1 MVPPPEVPALPEL
14 VVAFLTLGEA
24 VRFRE
29 EAGALCIVRELDE
42 ELRILSE
49 NDLEPLLP
57 LASLRVPKRF
67 DGVATL
73 R

>member
-1 MVPPPEVPALPEL
+1 M
-14 VVAFLTLGEA
+14 
-24 VRFRE
+24 
-29 EAGALCIVRELDE
+29 RELDE

-49 NDLEPLLP
+49 NDLEPWLP

-73 R
+73 RSFVFVLL